1 MSTTVGSESA
11 SSTTI
16 PVEDQVND
24 ASTTTVNEMED
35 VKNILNGTQAS
46 VATSEEE
53 SWTLLA
59 SLYSEGSHL
68 AF

>member
-11 SSTTI
+11 TSTTI

-24 ASTTTVNEMED
+24 ASTTTANEMED

-46 VATSEEE
+46 VVTSEEE
-53 SWTLLA
+53 S
-59 SLYSEGSHL
+59 
-68 AF
+68 